1 MRSEDITLYESHW
14 VMWSEDIT
22 LCESVSKAEIM
33 WSYVIPLCK
42 NDGLDVG

>member
-1 MRSEDITLYESHW
+1 MYGVKILHCVSHGVMRSEDITLYESHW

-33 WSYVIPLCK
+33 WS
-42 NDGLDVG
+42 